1 MFLSF
6 KLRPPQLVLAVV
18 LMLVGLTGLSYLPKL
33 NIHIGQTNFTSICLI
48 ISGLVFYGGVL
59 VIVSM
64 FENEVVLSIALL
76 LPSIAAVAIFVYG
89 FIGWSVR
96 VSLSQ
101 WKGLNPDYTW
111 VGLKQ
116 YYDLFNNDP
125 RFVIDIRNTAVFTV
139 GFILGCLV
147 IGLALAILLDQHLKG
162 EALFRGIFLFP
173 MSISFIASGVVWA
186 WLMNPATGNRLTGIN
201 MIFHVLHLD
210 FLNSLWYTN
219 PQPWGMVFTVIPA
232 VWQLS
237 GFTMALYLG
246 GIRSI
251 SDDLREAARVDGATE
266 FQIYRYIILP
276 MLQPVT
282 LSAVI
287 ILGHMSLKIFDLI
300 VALGKGDIRLD
311 VPGIYMWTTT
321 FAANN
326 YAQGA
331 AIGVLMLVSVAILVV
346 PYLVQNMRTETEI

>member
-1 MFLSF
+1 MFRSF
-6 KLRPPQLVLAVV
+6 KLRPTRLILA
-18 LMLVGLTGLSYLPKL
+18 LILLLAGTADLHYFSGTD
-33 NIHIGQTNFTSICLI
+33 IHLGTTDFTSLGLLI
-48 ISGLVFYGGVL
+48 GGLVFYGGIL
-59 VIVSM
+59 VIIAM
-64 FENEVVLSIALL
+64 FENETVLSIALL
-76 LPSIAAVAIFVYG
+76 LPSILAIAIFVYG

-96 VSLSQ
+96 VSFSQ
-101 WKGLNPDYTW
+101 WKGLLPDYTW

-116 YYDLFNNDP
+116 YYNLFNNDP
-125 RFVIDIRNTAVFTV
+125 RFAIDVRNTAVFTV

-147 IGLALAILLDQHLKG
+147 IGLGLAILLDQRLKG

-201 MIFHVLHLD
+201 MIFHTLHLD
-210 FLNSLWYTN
+210 SLISLWYTN

-266 FQIYRYIILP
+266 FEIYRYIILP

-346 PYLVQNMRTETEI
+346 PYLVQNMLTETEI

>member
-1 MFLSF
+1 M
-6 KLRPPQLVLAVV
+6 LRKFEFNMRQFILAVA
-18 LMLVGLTGLSYLPKL
+18 LLIAG
-33 NIHIGQTNFTSICLI
+33 IGSIYFLKSTELIIGGKNFTSIGLLLCGLI
-48 ISGLVFYGGVL
+48 FYSGIS
-59 VIVSM
+59 VIVAM
-64 FENEVVLSIALL
+64 FKDETYLAIALL
-76 LPSIAAVAIFVYG
+76 LPSIVAVAIFVYG

-101 WKGLNPDYTW
+101 WKGLLPDSTW
-111 VGLKQ
+111 VGLQQ
-116 YYDLFNNDP
+116 YAYLFHDT
-125 RFVIDIRNTAVFTV
+125 RFLIDVRNTAVFTV
-139 GFILGCLV
+139 GFIAGCL
-147 IGLALAILLDQHLKG
+147 ILGLGLAILLDQRLKG
-162 EALFRGIFLFP
+162 EALFRGTFLFP
-173 MSISFIASGVVWA
+173 MSISFIASGVVWG
-186 WLMNPATGNRLTGIN
+186 WLMNPATGNRITGIN
-201 MIFHVLHLD
+201 LIFKSLNLD
-210 FLNSLWYTN
+210 FLISLWHSS
-219 PQPWGMVFTVIPA
+219 PQPWGMAFTVIPA

-251 SDDLREAARVDGATE
+251 SEELREAARVDGASE
-266 FQIYRYIILP
+266 FEIYRYIILP

-300 VALGKGDIRLD
+300 VALGHKDLRLD

-321 FAANN
+321 FDGNN

-346 PYLVQNMRTETEI
+346 PYLIQNMRTETEI

>member
-1 MFLSF
+1 MARKFEF
-6 KLRPPQLVLAVV
+6 DMWQFILAVV
-18 LMLVGLTGLSYLPKL
+18 LMVAGFASIYALRTTELIILGKD
-33 NIHIGQTNFTSICLI
+33 FTSIGLLI
-48 ISGLVFYGGVL
+48 CGLIFYSGIL
-59 VIVSM
+59 VIVAM
-64 FENEVVLSIALL
+64 FKDETYLSIALL
-76 LPSIAAVAIFVYG
+76 LPSMIAVAIFVYG

-101 WKGLNPDYTW
+101 WKGLLPDYTW
-111 VGLKQ
+111 AGLSQ
-116 YYDLFNNDP
+116 YTYLFHDA
-125 RFVIDIRNTAVFTV
+125 RFMIDVRNTAVFTV
-139 GFILGCLV
+139 GLIAGCLILGL
-147 IGLALAILLDQHLKG
+147 GLAILLDQKLKG
-162 EALFRGIFLFP
+162 ESIFRSIFLFP
-173 MSISFIASGVVWA
+173 MSISFIASGVVWG
-186 WLMNPATGNRLTGIN
+186 WLMNPATGSRITGIN
-201 MIFHVLHLD
+201 LIFKSLGLD
-210 FLNSLWYTN
+210 FLISKWHST
-219 PQPWGMVFTVIPA
+219 PMPWGMAFTVIPA

-251 SDDLREAARVDGATE
+251 SEDIREAARVDGATE

-300 VALGKGDIRLD
+300 VALGHKDLRLD

-321 FAANN
+321 FDGTN

-331 AIGVLMLVSVAILVV
+331 AIGILMLVSVAVLVV
-346 PYLVQNMRTETEI
+346 PYLVQNMRTETEL

>member
-1 MFLSF
+1 MPRSF
-6 KLRPPQLVLAVV
+6 VLRKQDLILAFA
-18 LMLVGLTGLSYLPKL
+18 LMLIGLVPLFALTRTELTLFGK
-33 NIHIGQTNFTSICLI
+33 NFTSIGLLLAGLI
-48 ISGLVFYGGVL
+48 FYCGVI

-64 FENEVVLSIALL
+64 FKNETYLSIALL
-76 LPSIAAVAIFVYG
+76 LPSIVAVAIFVYA

-101 WKGLNPDYTW
+101 WKGLLPDYTW
-111 VGLKQ
+111 VGLQQ
-116 YYDLFNNDP
+116 YMYLFHDT
-125 RFVIDIRNTAVFTV
+125 RFLIDVRNTVVFTI
-139 GFILGCLV
+139 GFIAGCL
-147 IGLALAILLDQHLKG
+147 ILGLGLAILLDQKLKG

-173 MSISFIASGVVWA
+173 MSISFIASGVVWG
-186 WLMNPATGNRLTGIN
+186 WLMNPATGSRLTGIN
-201 MIFHVLHLD
+201 LIFKSLGLD
-210 FLNSLWYTN
+210 FLISQWHAS
-219 PQPWGMVFTVIPA
+219 PQPWGMVYTVLPA

-251 SDDLREAARVDGATE
+251 SDDLREAARVDGASE
-266 FQIYRYIILP
+266 FEIYRYIILP

-300 VALGKGDIRLD
+300 VALGHKDIRLD

-321 FAANN
+321 FDGNN

-331 AIGVLMLVSVAILVV
+331 AIGILMLLSVAVLVV
-346 PYLVQNMRTETEI
+346 PYLIQSMRTEAEI